1 LIGRASIA
9 GRAGSVDDA
18 VDRGIGV
25 IGTADVDLGFCEPFT
40 GEEQR
45 QRGKEVAFVV
55 GHVDLKC
62 ADLMICG
69 ARHEERGFF
78 VRGWCNC
85 GQLIVKVEQ
94 ANHKECFCVA
104 TRVSTR
110 NKR

>member
-55 GHVDLKC
+55 GHADFECATGCLWGREKRRERYRRFRERLVQLWAVDCK
-62 ADLMICG
+62 
-69 ARHEERGFF
+69 
-78 VRGWCNC
+78 
-85 GQLIVKVEQ
+85 
-94 ANHKECFCVA
+94 
-104 TRVSTR
+104 S
-110 NKR
+110 